1 MGCADHATTRP
12 ERRYSGVPLG
22 ALGGLSHAPLRAVL
36 SPPLGRTSAAHLTSA
51 RGSFERTRVHAPRP
65 APRNGGHSALY
76 ALRCREAVAA
86 AKILDPLI
94 QHTWRG
100 LTDHFVTPL
109 GLPMDRVTIDKSG
122 AIVERSVATSPTN
135 IGLYLAALLVQR
147 DRGAVPGPEARARV
161 VTTLATLERLPKDSR
176 GFLFNWYDASD
187 GALRLQ
193 SGEGLD
199 ASGVQRTA
207 NDGAFVSSVDNGNLM
222 IALEGLRHGFRD
234 DPAVTRTIDAV
245 LTPMK
250 LAFSEAF
257 LETETG
263 SLAAGTLRLGYYVG
277 ADQRELRTPHH
288 YDRFGSEAR
297 STVALLEAEGYL
309 PEGSLALLGERTS
322 VAEAVVGGE
331 RVRVFKAWDGG
342 VFQWLLPNV
351 LLGETE
357 LSGAMAQNHRGL
369 VRLLVAGGK
378 DGLPLAASASD
389 LPDGRYEGKSGV
401 PALSEDAEYVKGGT
415 LTPHALFLLSSIDP
429 EIAARALSRLRA
441 KYPDLFHE
449 GLGFADSVDLDTGAV
464 AHTVLAL
471 DQLMSVVAGGG
482 FGAHVQARVASLAAL
497 PGGSG
502 RSLKD
507 VYASVG
513 PF

>member
-263 SLAAGTLRLGYYVG
+263 SLAAGTLRLGYYVR

-322 VAEAVVGGE
+322 VAEAVVGEE

-351 LLGETE
+351 LLH
-357 LSGAMAQNHRGL
+357 ARC
-369 VRLLVAGGK
+369 
-378 DGLPLAASASD
+378 LPLAFVKLTLLHLEWFSYFAFA
-389 LPDGRYEGKSGV
+389 DGKLFLACFLSIFFGL
-401 PALSEDAEYVKGGT
+401 ALCVILMYLFYCRHRSFFIKISVRPSRLNEQRVHECDAVLART
-415 LTPHALFLLSSIDP
+415 SSFLTHWVHFALFGVGI
-429 EIAARALSRLRA
+429 R
-441 KYPDLFHE
+441 
-449 GLGFADSVDLDTGAV
+449 
-464 AHTVLAL
+464 
-471 DQLMSVVAGGG
+471 AGG
-482 FGAHVQARVASLAAL
+482 
-497 PGGSG
+497 
-502 RSLKD
+502 D
-507 VYASVG
+507 VR
-513 PF
+513 